1 MAKLL
6 ESKEFEEEGKGVFWG
21 FLGIGIFVFLALSG
35 AGMFRYLC
43 GLATR

>member
-1 MAKLL
+1 MAELL
-6 ESKEFEEEGKGVFWG
+6 ESKEFEEEGKGIFWG
-21 FLGIGIFVFLALSG
+21 FLG